1 MILGLQSYVIAAQV
15 PTKEE
20 LWHRYDSALSADIEE
35 WKQAVILSSLDSIRN
50 CLRMPYSSQRVGFY
64 LNEVDTL
71 YMNPDLQ
78 EPEREILDT
87 LRLLI
92 ENYQEETAKFIDIFS
107 GQIIDSTRFSALVGR
122 ERHTPGQVKQIM
134 EILNEDIYLE
144 NGLDTLK
151 FDEAY
156 EYLNANLSCM
166 KNDIDSL
173 LQSDSDQGSEL
184 YKQLMNIVKIESE
197 LSDEHKTYRKLKNEE
212 VYYINKSADV
222 SERICP
228 GD

>member
-1 MILGLQSYVIAAQV
+1 MLTGFLIVVILGLQSYVIAAQV

-107 GQIIDSTRFSALVGR
+107 GQIIDSTTITLLSNLLFKGVGSHPKTGKKKGGIKV
-122 ERHTPGQVKQIM
+122 HTSYMPTKEFLQI
-134 EILNEDIYLE
+134 
-144 NGLDTLK
+144 
-151 FDEAY
+151 
-156 EYLNANLSCM
+156 
-166 KNDIDSL
+166 
-173 LQSDSDQGSEL
+173 
-184 YKQLMNIVKIESE
+184 
-197 LSDEHKTYRKLKNEE
+197 
-212 VYYINKSADV
+212 
-222 SERICP
+222 
-228 GD
+228 

>member
-1 MILGLQSYVIAAQV
+1 MKNAYIYRFLIVVILGLQSYVIAAQV

-50 CLRMPYSSQRVGFY
+50 CLRRPYSSQQVRSY

-107 GQIIDSTRFSALVGR
+107 GQIIDSTRFSELVKR
-122 ERHTPGQVKQIM
+122 ARQRHIIPEQVKQIM
-134 EILNEDIYLE
+134 RILNKDIYLE

-166 KNDIDSL
+166 KNGIDSL

-184 YKQLMNIVKIESE
+184 YEQLMDIVKIESR
-197 LSDEHKTYRKLKNEE
+197 LSDEHTTSRELK
-212 VYYINKSADV
+212 
-222 SERICP
+222 
-228 GD
+228 